1 VARCRTEHSDRFAP
15 IVSSD
20 RTDRAVAHGR
30 VEVVQP
36 KPHAMSSLTSS
47 WRHGRYWFRHLSSP
61 THQCCMFQT
70 VADGTSFPGGALAT
84 VVVGVGS
91 SLATS
96 LNDLDRW
103 LSRTLGEGCC

>member
-1 VARCRTEHSDRFAP
+1 
-15 IVSSD
+15 
-20 RTDRAVAHGR
+20 
-30 VEVVQP
+30 
-36 KPHAMSSLTSS
+36 
-47 WRHGRYWFRHLSSP
+47 
-61 THQCCMFQT
+61 MFQT